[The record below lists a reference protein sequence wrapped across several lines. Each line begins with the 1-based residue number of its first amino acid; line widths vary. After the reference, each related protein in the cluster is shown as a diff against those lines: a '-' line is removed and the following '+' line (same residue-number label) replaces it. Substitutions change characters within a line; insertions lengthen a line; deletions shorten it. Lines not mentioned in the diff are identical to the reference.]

1 MIVWV
6 ILKSRTSVSCLVPAP
21 GTASAEAMD
30 ETRTIVQA
38 HGETSRADR
47 GSQDPPER
55 EDFLVTALKVG
66 GPSGVTA
73 G

>member
-1 MIVWV
+1 MP
-6 ILKSRTSVSCLVPAP
+6 C
-21 GTASAEAMD
+21 ASPRHSQCQAMD
-30 ETRTIVQA
+30 ETCTIVQA

-47 GSQDPPER
+47 GSQDPPES